1 MDMHPTP
8 SYATSAAAVRP
19 LGSTVPDAVKA
30 KMKQGAE
37 GFEAFYIQQFITL
50 MKPKGED
57 TVLSGGVGEEMF
69 RDKLTEEMAKN
80 MAKDG
85 GFGLGTAVYNELLKQ
100 QEAQAH

>member
-1 MDMHPTP
+1 MDPQTI
-8 SYATSAAAVRP
+8 SAAPATTTRPP
-19 LGSTVPDAVKA
+19 LGSTVPETVKS
-30 KMKQGAE
+30 KLKQGAE

-80 MAKDG
+80 MAKNG